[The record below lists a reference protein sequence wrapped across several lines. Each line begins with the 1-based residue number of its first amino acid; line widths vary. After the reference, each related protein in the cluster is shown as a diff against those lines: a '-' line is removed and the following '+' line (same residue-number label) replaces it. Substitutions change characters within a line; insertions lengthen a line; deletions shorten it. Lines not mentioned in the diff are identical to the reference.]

1 MERETMTIKD
11 YIPQMENQKKHDR
24 FIELAPSLNAVMIK
38 INHARA
44 LLNKG
49 IDADDYAGEDRT
61 VITTT
66 TIMDEKLE
74 DLSWIEELNIV
85 EKFNPDYHIAVDCPT
100 YQEHSKGQRMY
111 NLRLYLQGLIWMEEN
126 LDSVNILPLI
136 KGETKDERQLTKQV
150 LDFFDYKYAVFYVT
164 QYLSVGEK
172 HHKVIGEINR
182 IANEFSDKKILVMG
196 LQAPRYLQKY
206 AVNIVAVSGQRW
218 RKVADPKEKP
228 EDEVKENFRELSSDI
243 QEALSQQTQKSLFN
257 YQEANA

>member
-1 MERETMTIKD
+1 MAIKG
-11 YIPQMENQKKHDR
+11 YIPQLENQKKHDH
-24 FIELAPSLNAVMIK
+24 FLELVPSLNAVMVK

-44 LLNKG
+44 LVNKG
-49 IDADDYAGEDRT
+49 IDADNYAGEDRT

-100 YQEHSKGQRMY
+100 YQEHSKGQRIY

-126 LDSVNILPLI
+126 LDSVKILPLI

-150 LDFFDYKYAVFYVT
+150 LDFFDYEHAAFYVT

-172 HHKVIGEINR
+172 HYKVIGEINR

-206 AVNIVAVSGQRW
+206 ASNVVAVSGQRW
-218 RKVADPKEKP
+218 RKVADPKEKS
-228 EDEVKENFRELSSDI
+228 EDEVRENFGELSSNI
-243 QEALSQQTQKSLFN
+243 QEALTQQTQKSIFS
-257 YQEANA
+257 YQEASA